1 MHAVPGPAGQA
12 ALNELARDFPEEAN
26 YPIPPTNLVNFG
38 ETVDFPLIFGLV
50 LVVFGAAT
58 LSQLLVIGV
67 RRRQEMGLLMA
78 LGLFRRQVAFSVW
91 WQATTLALV
100 GVVVGV
106 PAGCPW
112 P

>member
-1 MHAVPGPAGQA
+1 
-12 ALNELARDFPEEAN
+12 
-26 YPIPPTNLVNFG
+26 LVNFG